1 MSPPRISAVVSHR
14 ASALGRIFHLAHVLA
29 QMGPDVAQHTPF
41 LDSVMTRIALRV
53 PLSAYRSQRT
63 ALGSHAQKTSFR
75 RLSVSRLSAPRSLA
89 QVARK
94 PSGGEPGDFFKFSRL
109 LKEVGRPGH
118 DFESLIRPY
127 LLSRLAVHAD
137 HGLVF
142 PADDEQRGRYYTRQ
156 LLPRHIR

>member
-1 MSPPRISAVVSHR
+1 MSPPRTSAVVSNR

-29 QMGPDVAQHTPF
+29 QVGPDVAQRTP
-41 LDSVMTRIALRV
+41 
-53 PLSAYRSQRT
+53 
-63 ALGSHAQKTSFR
+63 LGPHAQKTSFR

-142 PADDEQRGRYYTRQ
+142 PADDEQRRR
-156 LLPRHIR
+156 

>member
-1 MSPPRISAVVSHR
+1 MSPPRTSAVVSHR
-14 ASALGRIFHLAHVLA
+14 ASAFGRIFHLAHVLA
-29 QMGPDVAQHTPF
+29 QVGPDVAQHTPF

-53 PLSAYRSQRT
+53 PLSAHRSRFSRT
-63 ALGSHAQKTSFR
+63 KTSFR

-118 DFESLIRPY
+118 DFEPLLRPY
-127 LLSRLAVHAD
+127 LLSR
-137 HGLVF
+137 
-142 PADDEQRGRYYTRQ
+142 P
-156 LLPRHIR
+156 